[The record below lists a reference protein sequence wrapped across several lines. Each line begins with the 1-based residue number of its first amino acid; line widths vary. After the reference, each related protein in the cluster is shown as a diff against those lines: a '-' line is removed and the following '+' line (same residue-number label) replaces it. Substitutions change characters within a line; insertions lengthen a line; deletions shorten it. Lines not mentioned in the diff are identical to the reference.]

1 MTTSINVVQRTNG
14 RPSSLTQQETL
25 PCDFPFACISEHRA
39 AKIGHSLNTHTTPT
53 TVCNHTELS
62 TYKALTS
69 RTGAYHVV
77 ARPRSA
83 PYLALAGGQHT
94 GETDG
99 PWVSAVAIY
108 LKRTEQQTWGPQMC
122 SPQGKVTPG
131 HRVQQCPRGRHQRHL
146 KP

>member
-14 RPSSLTQQETL
+14 RPSNLIQQETL
-25 PCDFPFACISEHRA
+25 PCDFPFACICEHRA
-39 AKIGHSLNTHTTPT
+39 AKIGHSPPTHTTST

-62 TYKALTS
+62 TCKALTS
-69 RTGAYHVV
+69 RTRACHVV
-77 ARPRSA
+77 ARPGSA
-83 PYLALAGGQHT
+83 SYLALAGGQHT

-99 PWVSAVAIY
+99 PWVSAVASY

-131 HRVQQCPRGRHQRHL
+131 HRVQQCPRGRYQRHL